1 MPAGSTYSTIAT
13 YTTSGSPTLVTF
25 TSFGGYTDLYFTIS
39 NFGAGS
45 GGNTRMRFN
54 SDSGSNYSWTVLTGD
69 GSTASSTR
77 ASNDTSIISSYL
89 GADGVTLIN
98 VQNYA
103 NSTTNKT
110 ILARAGK
117 ASSGVDAIVGLW
129 RNTAAIT
136 TITFQAN
143 TAGTTAFGNGI
154 IFNVY
159 GILAA

>member
-1 MPAGSTYSTIAT
+1 MPAGSTYTPIAT
-13 YTTSGSPTLVTF
+13 YTTSGSQTLVTF

-39 NFGAGS
+39 NFGSGS

-69 GSTASSTR
+69 GSTASSARGT
-77 ASNDTSIISSYL
+77 NDTSTVSSYN

-98 VQNYA
+98 VQSYS

-110 ILARAGK
+110 ILSRAGK
-117 ASSGVDAIVGLW
+117 AGTGVDAVVGMW

-143 TAGTTAFGNGI
+143 TAGTSAFGNGI